1 MSATAVERGEEVGVG
16 VGIVMRDLAEETGEA
31 AVHDFAAA
39 VARATDAEE
48 VHEALVAAVLWAGGA
63 SARLSRGDEPTPGR
77 PAIPIMAAG
86 GRSWGRIEP
95 GRSAEAAAV
104 RRLEA
109 IAAIA
114 ALAFDRLERATSPPP
129 SPAAEGP
136 ALHDATL
143 LSAVL
148 PFAIGQARRHGEPLS
163 VLFLAID
170 QLRGVRM
177 LLGPE
182 EADRLVSRVGLRVAS
197 LLRSSDLVGRLD
209 DDRLMAILP
218 RAELAAAAQVGRKLA
233 RAVAVDPALSGLP
246 LDLSL
251 SVGAAELPASAET
264 IGGLLDAADAALSEA
279 RRRPETAAFRS

>member
-1 MSATAVERGEEVGVG
+1 MSATAVERGEEIGVG
-16 VGIVMRDLAEETGEA
+16 VGIVIRDRADETGEA
-31 AVHDFAAA
+31 AVHDFAAT

-63 SARLSRGDEPTPGR
+63 SARLSRGDEPGPGR
-77 PAIPIMAAG
+77 HAIPIVAAG
-86 GRSWGRIEP
+86 GPSWGRIEP
-95 GRSAEAAAV
+95 GRSGEAAAV

-114 ALAFDRLERATSPPP
+114 AVAFDRLDRATPSPP

-136 ALHDATL
+136 ALHDSTL

-170 QLRGVRM
+170 QLRGVRV
-177 LLGPE
+177 LLGSE

-218 RAELAAAAQVGRKLA
+218 RAELAAAAHVGRKLA
-233 RAVAVDPALSGLP
+233 RAVAADPALSGLP

-264 IGGLLDAADAALSEA
+264 LGGLLDAADAALSEA